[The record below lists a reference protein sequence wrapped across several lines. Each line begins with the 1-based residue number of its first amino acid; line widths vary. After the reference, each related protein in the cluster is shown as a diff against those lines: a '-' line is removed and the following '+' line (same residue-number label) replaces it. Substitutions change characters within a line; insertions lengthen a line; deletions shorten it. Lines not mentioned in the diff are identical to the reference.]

1 MAEKIPFGLTGRK
14 INVFSF
20 DRDPETHDLIFAPN
34 KNYSVYKA
42 GDVVVMI
49 DDEEVRVFK
58 TLDEYVHYEKWVSD
72 GDLDEIDLVIAAQET
87 PPFRL

>member
-1 MAEKIPFGLTGRK
+1 
-14 INVFSF
+14 
-20 DRDPETHDLIFAPN
+20 
-34 KNYSVYKA
+34 
-42 GDVVVMI
+42 MI
-49 DDEEVRVFK
+49 DDEDVRVFK